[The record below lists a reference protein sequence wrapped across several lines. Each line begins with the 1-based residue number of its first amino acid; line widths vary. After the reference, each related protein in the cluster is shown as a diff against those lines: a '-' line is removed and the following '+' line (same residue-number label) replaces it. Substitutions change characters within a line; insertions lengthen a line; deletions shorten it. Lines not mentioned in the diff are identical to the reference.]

1 MTGFSRDY
9 RGKCTDGAALWGRF
23 VADKRSGCVL
33 DGDLEGIVSK
43 RLGSRYVSGRTRA
56 WLILFCKSGTDWVN
70 ATGIKLML

>member
-43 RLGSRYVSGRTRA
+43 RLGSRYVSGRTTCMA
-56 WLILFCKSGTDWVN
+56 DPVLQK
-70 ATGIKLML
+70 AAPTG